1 MNSFELNKILGAILG
16 TCLAVLALNIAAGAI
31 FYNEKPAKPGYAI
44 AVKAEGGGEKKEAAP
59 KEAPLPERLAKASV
73 DKGKSTAKQCEAC
86 HTLTKGGPNRVGPNL
101 WDVVG
106 NERGKGRNGF
116 NFSSAMKAKGG
127 EWTYDELDKFLTA
140 PREYI
145 PGTAMTFA
153 GIKNPQQRADV
164 IDYLHTLSDSPKPL
178 PKAEAAAKPAEKPA
192 ANNAPAAKP
201 GEKPPAAPNAQAA
214 PAAPAKK

>member
-1 MNSFELNKILGAILG
+1 
-16 TCLAVLALNIAAGAI
+16 
-31 FYNEKPAKPGYAI
+31 
-44 AVKAEGGGEKKEAAP
+44 
-59 KEAPLPERLAKASV
+59 
-73 DKGKSTAKQCEAC
+73 
-86 HTLTKGGPNRVGPNL
+86 
-101 WDVVG
+101 
-106 NERGKGRNGF
+106 
-116 NFSSAMKAKGG
+116 MKAKGG

-201 GEKPPAAPNAQAA
+201 GEKPPAAPKAQAA
-214 PAAPAKK
+214 PAAPAKH